1 MAVLVSDD
9 SMLLVM
15 RNGSDIVG
23 YKLCGSRESWKIVRD
38 DVILWDDS
46 GLRTRVEI
54 ACQQLIVAEAEE

>member
-1 MAVLVSDD
+1 
-9 SMLLVM
+9 MLLVM